1 MKALNPKELP
11 AHSEAEIHAKLEKM
25 LVKIKAT
32 QWALADI
39 DWDAPGREVVTEDAV
54 LYPKLKAFMA
64 DLMWIEH
71 VGARGFAAMAKVA
84 PTDTLKEIY
93 QYFHAEEQRHANAE
107 MALMKRWG
115 MLDGDTLPEPNINI
129 RLVVEWLDRY
139 ADEQPLEVL
148 GSVIPMLEIVLDGSL
163 CKFLLETVHDP
174 VCHEAFGHINNDE
187 SRHLGV
193 DFMVLE
199 LLGFGSTYQN
209 AIKAVGNVLNP
220 KLMIGILSYAPL
232 LNKMRDNL
240 MALGLPEERLNV
252 ALRKYRTIG
261 GRTAQ
266 GRRNAWFQIISRH
279 GALVANR
286 AYSAYHRPVDGLV
299 WLTSKLPA
307 QWLPKPP
314 SWVNELTWKPAA

>member
-11 AHSEAEIHAKLEKM
+11 SHSEAEIHAKLEKM

-39 DWDAPGREVVTEDAV
+39 DWEAPGREVVTEDPV

-174 VCHEAFGHINNDE
+174 VCHVAFGHINNDE

-199 LLGFGSTYQN
+199 LLGFGPRYQN
-209 AIKAVGNVLNP
+209 AIKAVGNLLNP

-252 ALRKYRTIG
+252 ALRKYKTIG

-266 GRRNAWFQIISRH
+266 GRSNAWFQIISRH

-286 AYSAYHRPVDGLV
+286 AYTAYHRPVDGLV
-299 WLTSKLPA
+299 WLTSKVPA
-307 QWLPKPP
+307 HWLPKPP
-314 SWVNELTWKPAA
+314 SWVKELTYKPAA

>member
-1 MKALNPKELP
+1 MKALHPKELP

-25 LVKIKAT
+25 LAKIEAT

-39 DWDAPGREVVTEDAV
+39 DWDAPGREIVTEDPV
-54 LYPKLKAFMA
+54 LYPRLKVFMA

-139 ADEQPLEVL
+139 ADDQPLEVL

-174 VCHEAFGHINNDE
+174 VCHIAFEKINADEA
-187 SRHLGV
+187 RHLGV
-193 DFMVLE
+193 DFQVLE
-199 LLGFGSTYQN
+199 LLGFGATYQN
-209 AIKAVGNVLNP
+209 AIKAVGTLLNP

-261 GRTAQ
+261 GRTAP

-286 AYSAYHRPVDGLV
+286 AYSVYHRPVDGLV
-299 WLTSKLPA
+299 WLTSKVPA
-307 QWLPKPP
+307 RWLPKPP